1 MPIRLLCRNIRKIST
16 SRSLFAL
23 CCVACIM
30 IAVTEYRF
38 FRRAIKKQMDT
49 CKNTLIKTAD
59 ALHLT
64 MSEIQR
70 FSYMLMINTDVQA
83 FVMQNTIAQGSADI
97 QILINAQ
104 RQLSYVKSVHPAID
118 SLYLYSK
125 KSDYLLEADNAF
137 FDIDTMYTT
146 LFTFQDLNS
155 RQWRE
160 YYLRPVYVNAWLPE
174 SSVVS
179 KGIRRKL
186 LVFEQTFPLQNT
198 AANEGKLIILL
209 KTSYFEGLFSALPAF
224 TKAVFWLIDGKG
236 RPLLIRPDGAV
247 KETEPVQSEIQTMLS
262 AMPKPIQTANERNE
276 PIIITQQRIRGK
288 SYFLFT
294 QPIRGTDT
302 VLLVS
307 IPQFTFA
314 QHIVTVTGRFAVS
327 AVLMIFLLSY
337 IGYTAVS
344 LLRVP
349 RKSSSQSPLCSFQE
363 SQPEAINNPDAS
375 VRVCCSHKEVAVGF
389 NTLCYD
395 AKRRGIKPSARIN
408 DNKHTV
414 PADICQGKD
423 ITLINHI
430 AEYIEQSYANP
441 LLNLSQMA
449 QDFGMTE
456 NFLYYFFR
464 TRMQKSFAQYLEDK
478 RLEKAQALIEE
489 NTKESLT
496 VLAERCGYA
505 NIQTFRRAFKK
516 RYGLTPSEF
525 KRQVFAKKPTQ

>member
-1 MPIRLLCRNIRKIST
+1 MPIRSLRRNIQKISA

-23 CCVACIM
+23 CCVACVV

-125 KSDYLLEADNAF
+125 KSDYLVEADNAF

-179 KGIRRKL
+179 KGMQRKL

-198 AANEGKLIILL
+198 AANAGKLIILL

-224 TKAVFWLIDGKG
+224 TKAVFWLIDSKG

-247 KETEPVQSEIQTMLS
+247 KEADPVQSGIQTIVSTL
-262 AMPKPIQTANERNE
+262 PKSIQNANERNE

-288 SYFLFT
+288 SYFLFA

-307 IPQFTFA
+307 IPRFTFV
-314 QHIVTVTGRFAVS
+314 QHIVTGRFAVS
-327 AVLMIFLLSY
+327 AVFMIFLLSY
-337 IGYTAVS
+337 IGYTAVL

-349 RKSSSQSPLCSFQE
+349 RKSSLQTSPCSFSE
-363 SQPEAINNPDAS
+363 SQ
-375 VRVCCSHKEVAVGF
+375 
-389 NTLCYD
+389 
-395 AKRRGIKPSARIN
+395 PSARIN
-408 DNKHTV
+408 DNKHVV
-414 PADICQGKD
+414 PADVCQGKD

-478 RLEKAQALIEE
+478 RLEKAQALIAE
-489 NTKESLT
+489 NTKESLSA
-496 VLAERCGYA
+496 LAEHCGYA
-505 NIQTFRRAFKK
+505 NTQTFRRAFKK

-525 KRQVFAKKPTQ
+525 KRQVFAVNPIH

>member
-1 MPIRLLCRNIRKIST
+1 
-16 SRSLFAL
+16 
-23 CCVACIM
+23 
-30 IAVTEYRF
+30 
-38 FRRAIKKQMDT
+38 MDT

-59 ALHLT
+59 TLHLT

-125 KSDYLLEADNAF
+125 KSDYLLEAENAF
-137 FDIDTMYTT
+137 FDIDTMYTA

-209 KTSYFEGLFSALPAF
+209 KTSYFEGLFSALPAS
-224 TKAVFWLIDGKG
+224 TKAVFWLIDSKG
-236 RPLLIRPDGAV
+236 RPLLIRPNGAV

-262 AMPKPIQTANERNE
+262 AMPKPMQTERSE
-276 PIIITQQRIRGK
+276 PIIVMQQRIRGK
-288 SYFLFT
+288 SYFLFA

-337 IGYTAVS
+337 IGYTAVL

-349 RKSSSQSPLCSFQE
+349 RKSPLQASLCTFPE
-363 SQPEAINNPDAS
+363 SQTEA
-375 VRVCCSHKEVAVGF
+375 
-389 NTLCYD
+389 
-395 AKRRGIKPSARIN
+395 IN
-408 DNKHTV
+408 DNKHAV
-414 PADICQGKD
+414 LADVYQGKD
-423 ITLINHI
+423 ITLIKHI

-478 RLEKAQALIEE
+478 RLEKAQTLIAG
-489 NTKESLT
+489 NTKASLT

-525 KRQVFAKKPTQ
+525 KRQVFTEKSGL

>member
-1 MPIRLLCRNIRKIST
+1 
-16 SRSLFAL
+16 
-23 CCVACIM
+23 M

-137 FDIDTMYTT
+137 FDIDAMYAA

-209 KTSYFEGLFSALPAF
+209 KTSYFEGLFSALPASA
-224 TKAVFWLIDGKG
+224 KAVFWLIDSKG
-236 RPLLIRPDGAV
+236 SPLLIRPDGAV
-247 KETEPVQSEIQTMLS
+247 KEADPVQSEIQTILS
-262 AMPKPIQTANERNE
+262 ALPKSIQNAGERSE

-288 SYFLFT
+288 SYFLFA

-307 IPQFTFA
+307 IPRFTFV
-314 QHIVTVTGRFAVS
+314 QHIVTGRFAVS
-327 AVLMIFLLSY
+327 AVFMIFLLSY
-337 IGYTAVS
+337 IGYTAIL

-349 RKSSSQSPLCSFQE
+349 RKSSLQTSPCSFSE
-363 SQPEAINNPDAS
+363 S
-375 VRVCCSHKEVAVGF
+375 H
-389 NTLCYD
+389 
-395 AKRRGIKPSARIN
+395 PSARIN
-408 DNKHTV
+408 DNKHVV
-414 PADICQGKD
+414 PADVCQGKD

-478 RLEKAQALIEE
+478 RLEKAQALIAE
-489 NTKESLT
+489 NTKESLSA
-496 VLAERCGYA
+496 LAEHCGYA
-505 NIQTFRRAFKK
+505 NTQTFRRAFKK

-525 KRQVFAKKPTQ
+525 KRQVFAVNPIH

>member
-1 MPIRLLCRNIRKIST
+1 MPIRSLRRNIQKISA

-23 CCVACIM
+23 CCVACVV

-137 FDIDTMYTT
+137 FDIDAMYAA

-179 KGIRRKL
+179 KGIQRKL

-198 AANEGKLIILL
+198 AANAGKLIILL
-209 KTSYFEGLFSALPAF
+209 KTSYFEGLFSALPASA
-224 TKAVFWLIDGKG
+224 KAVFWLIDSKG
-236 RPLLIRPDGAV
+236 SPLLIRPDGAV
-247 KETEPVQSEIQTMLS
+247 KEADPVQSEIQTILS
-262 AMPKPIQTANERNE
+262 ALPKSIQNTSERSE

-288 SYFLFT
+288 SYFLFA

-307 IPQFTFA
+307 IPRFTFV
-314 QHIVTVTGRFAVS
+314 QHIVTGRFAVS
-327 AVLMIFLLSY
+327 AVFMICLLSY
-337 IGYTAVS
+337 IGYTAIL

-349 RKSSSQSPLCSFQE
+349 RKSSLQTSPCSFSE
-363 SQPEAINNPDAS
+363 S
-375 VRVCCSHKEVAVGF
+375 H
-389 NTLCYD
+389 
-395 AKRRGIKPSARIN
+395 PSARIN
-408 DNKHTV
+408 DNKHVV
-414 PADICQGKD
+414 PADVCQGKD

-478 RLEKAQALIEE
+478 RLEKARALIAE
-489 NTKESLT
+489 NTKESLSA
-496 VLAERCGYA
+496 LAEHCGYA
-505 NIQTFRRAFKK
+505 NTQTFRRAFKK

-525 KRQVFAKKPTQ
+525 KRQVFAVNPTH

>member
-1 MPIRLLCRNIRKIST
+1 
-16 SRSLFAL
+16 
-23 CCVACIM
+23 
-30 IAVTEYRF
+30 
-38 FRRAIKKQMDT
+38 MDT

-137 FDIDTMYTT
+137 FDIDAMYAA

-179 KGIRRKL
+179 KGIQRKL

-198 AANEGKLIILL
+198 AANAGKLIILL

-224 TKAVFWLIDGKG
+224 TKAVFWLIDSKG

-247 KETEPVQSEIQTMLS
+247 KEADPVQSEIQTILS
-262 AMPKPIQTANERNE
+262 TLPKSIQNTNERNE

-288 SYFLFT
+288 SYFLFA

-307 IPQFTFA
+307 IPQITFV
-314 QHIVTVTGRFAVS
+314 QHIVTGRFAVS
-327 AVLMIFLLSY
+327 AVFMICLLSY
-337 IGYTAVS
+337 IGYTAI
-344 LLRVP
+344 LWLRVP
-349 RKSSSQSPLCSFQE
+349 RKSSLQTSLGSFSE
-363 SQPEAINNPDAS
+363 SQ
-375 VRVCCSHKEVAVGF
+375 
-389 NTLCYD
+389 
-395 AKRRGIKPSARIN
+395 PSARIN
-408 DNKHTV
+408 DNKHAV
-414 PADICQGKD
+414 SADVCQGKD
-423 ITLINHI
+423 ITLMNHI

-478 RLEKAQALIEE
+478 RLEKARALIAE
-489 NTKESLT
+489 NTKEPLT
-496 VLAERCGYA
+496 FLAERCGYA
-505 NIQTFRRAFKK
+505 NTQTFRRAFKK

-525 KRQVFAKKPTQ
+525 KRQVFAVNPTQ

>member
-1 MPIRLLCRNIRKIST
+1 
-16 SRSLFAL
+16 
-23 CCVACIM
+23 
-30 IAVTEYRF
+30 
-38 FRRAIKKQMDT
+38 MDT

-137 FDIDTMYTT
+137 FDIDAMYAA

-179 KGIRRKL
+179 KGIQRKL

-198 AANEGKLIILL
+198 AANAGKLIILL

-224 TKAVFWLIDGKG
+224 TKAVFWLIDSKG

-247 KETEPVQSEIQTMLS
+247 KETEPVQSEIQTILS
-262 AMPKPIQTANERNE
+262 ALPKSIQNADERNE

-288 SYFLFT
+288 SYFLFA

-307 IPQFTFA
+307 IPRFTFV
-314 QHIVTVTGRFAVS
+314 QHIVTGRFAVS
-327 AVLMIFLLSY
+327 AVFMIFLLSY
-337 IGYTAVS
+337 IGYTAVL

-349 RKSSSQSPLCSFQE
+349 RKSSLQTSLYTFPE
-363 SQPEAINNPDAS
+363 S
-375 VRVCCSHKEVAVGF
+375 H
-389 NTLCYD
+389 
-395 AKRRGIKPSARIN
+395 PSARIN
-408 DNKHTV
+408 DNKHVV
-414 PADICQGKD
+414 PADVCQGKD

-478 RLEKAQALIEE
+478 RLEKAQALIAE
-489 NTKESLT
+489 NTKESLSA
-496 VLAERCGYA
+496 LAERCGYA
-505 NIQTFRRAFKK
+505 NTQTFRRAFKK

-525 KRQVFAKKPTQ
+525 KRQVFAVNPIH

>member
-1 MPIRLLCRNIRKIST
+1 
-16 SRSLFAL
+16 
-23 CCVACIM
+23 
-30 IAVTEYRF
+30 
-38 FRRAIKKQMDT
+38 MDT

-125 KSDYLLEADNAF
+125 KSDYLVEADNAF

-179 KGIRRKL
+179 KGIQRKL

-198 AANEGKLIILL
+198 AANAGKLIILL

-224 TKAVFWLIDGKG
+224 TKAVFWLIDSKG

-247 KETEPVQSEIQTMLS
+247 KETEPVQSEIQTILS
-262 AMPKPIQTANERNE
+262 ALPKSIQNADERNE

-288 SYFLFT
+288 SYFLFA

-307 IPQFTFA
+307 IPRFTFV
-314 QHIVTVTGRFAVS
+314 QHIVTGRFAVS
-327 AVLMIFLLSY
+327 AVFMIFLLSY
-337 IGYTAVS
+337 IGYTAVL

-349 RKSSSQSPLCSFQE
+349 RKSSLQTSLYTFPE
-363 SQPEAINNPDAS
+363 S
-375 VRVCCSHKEVAVGF
+375 H
-389 NTLCYD
+389 
-395 AKRRGIKPSARIN
+395 PSARIN
-408 DNKHTV
+408 DNKHVV
-414 PADICQGKD
+414 PADVCQGKD

-478 RLEKAQALIEE
+478 RLEKAQALIAE
-489 NTKESLT
+489 NTKESLSA
-496 VLAERCGYA
+496 LAEHCGYA
-505 NIQTFRRAFKK
+505 NTQTFRRAFKK

-525 KRQVFAKKPTQ
+525 KRQVFAVNPTH

>member
-1 MPIRLLCRNIRKIST
+1 MPIRSLRRNIRKISA

-23 CCVACIM
+23 CCVACVV

-38 FRRAIKKQMDT
+38 FRRAIKNRMDT

-59 ALHLT
+59 TLHLT

-137 FDIDTMYTT
+137 FDIDTMYTA

-209 KTSYFEGLFSALPAF
+209 KTSYFEGLFSALPAS
-224 TKAVFWLIDGKG
+224 TKAVFWLIDSKG
-236 RPLLIRPDGAV
+236 RPLLIRPNGAV

-262 AMPKPIQTANERNE
+262 AMPKPMQTERSE
-276 PIIITQQRIRGK
+276 PIIVMQQRIRGK
-288 SYFLFT
+288 SYFLFA

-337 IGYTAVS
+337 IGYTAVL

-349 RKSSSQSPLCSFQE
+349 RKSPLQASLCTFPE
-363 SQPEAINNPDAS
+363 SQTEA
-375 VRVCCSHKEVAVGF
+375 
-389 NTLCYD
+389 L
-395 AKRRGIKPSARIN
+395 N
-408 DNKHTV
+408 DNEHAV
-414 PADICQGKD
+414 SADVYQGKD
-423 ITLINHI
+423 ITLIKHI

-478 RLEKAQALIEE
+478 RLEKAQTLIAE
-489 NTKESLT
+489 NTKASLT

-505 NIQTFRRAFKK
+505 NTQTFRRAFKK

-525 KRQVFAKKPTQ
+525 KRQVFTEKSGL

>member
-1 MPIRLLCRNIRKIST
+1 
-16 SRSLFAL
+16 
-23 CCVACIM
+23 
-30 IAVTEYRF
+30 
-38 FRRAIKKQMDT
+38 MDT

-125 KSDYLLEADNAF
+125 KSDYLVEADNAF

-160 YYLRPVYVNAWLPE
+160 YYLRPVHVNAWLPE

-179 KGIRRKL
+179 KGIQRKL

-198 AANEGKLIILL
+198 AANAGKLIILL

-224 TKAVFWLIDGKG
+224 TKAVFWLIDSKG

-247 KETEPVQSEIQTMLS
+247 KEADPVQSGIQTIVSTL
-262 AMPKPIQTANERNE
+262 PKSIQNANERNE

-288 SYFLFT
+288 SYFLFA

-307 IPQFTFA
+307 IPQFTFV
-314 QHIVTVTGRFAVS
+314 QHIVTGRFAVS
-327 AVLMIFLLSY
+327 AVFMICLLSY
-337 IGYTAVS
+337 IGYTAVL

-349 RKSSSQSPLCSFQE
+349 RKSSLQTSLCSFPE
-363 SQPEAINNPDAS
+363 S
-375 VRVCCSHKEVAVGF
+375 H
-389 NTLCYD
+389 
-395 AKRRGIKPSARIN
+395 PSARIN
-408 DNKHTV
+408 DNKHVV
-414 PADICQGKD
+414 PADVCQGKD

-478 RLEKAQALIEE
+478 RLEKAQALIAE
-489 NTKESLT
+489 NTKESLSA
-496 VLAERCGYA
+496 LAEHCGYA
-505 NIQTFRRAFKK
+505 NTQTFRRAFKK

-525 KRQVFAKKPTQ
+525 KRQVFAVNPIH

>member
-1 MPIRLLCRNIRKIST
+1 
-16 SRSLFAL
+16 
-23 CCVACIM
+23 
-30 IAVTEYRF
+30 
-38 FRRAIKKQMDT
+38 MDT

-59 ALHLT
+59 TLHLT

-83 FVMQNTIAQGSADI
+83 FVTQNTIAQGSADI

-137 FDIDTMYTT
+137 FDIDTMYTA

-224 TKAVFWLIDGKG
+224 TKAVFWLIDSKG
-236 RPLLIRPDGAV
+236 RPLFIRPDGAV

-307 IPQFTFA
+307 IPQFTFV
-314 QHIVTVTGRFAVS
+314 QYILTGRFAVS

-337 IGYTAVS
+337 IGYTAVL

-349 RKSSSQSPLCSFQE
+349 RKSSLQISLCSFPE
-363 SQPEAINNPDAS
+363 SQPEAINGNEHA
-375 VRVCCSHKEVAVGF
+375 
-389 NTLCYD
+389 
-395 AKRRGIKPSARIN
+395 
-408 DNKHTV
+408 V
-414 PADICQGKD
+414 PADVYQGKD

-441 LLNLSQMA
+441 A
-449 QDFGMTE
+449 F
-456 NFLYYFFR
+456 
-464 TRMQKSFAQYLEDK
+464 KSFANG
-478 RLEKAQALIEE
+478 A
-489 NTKESLT
+489 
-496 VLAERCGYA
+496 G
-505 NIQTFRRAFKK
+505 FRYDGKFPILFFS
-516 RYGLTPSEF
+516 Y
-525 KRQVFAKKPTQ
+525 QNAKKFCSIFGR

>member
-1 MPIRLLCRNIRKIST
+1 
-16 SRSLFAL
+16 
-23 CCVACIM
+23 
-30 IAVTEYRF
+30 
-38 FRRAIKKQMDT
+38 MDT

-59 ALHLT
+59 TLHLT

-137 FDIDTMYTT
+137 FDIDTMYTA

-209 KTSYFEGLFSALPAF
+209 KTSYFEGLFSALPASA
-224 TKAVFWLIDGKG
+224 KAVFWLIDSKG
-236 RPLLIRPDGAV
+236 SPLLIRPDGAV
-247 KETEPVQSEIQTMLS
+247 KEADPVQSEIQTILS
-262 AMPKPIQTANERNE
+262 ALPKSIQNAGERSE

-288 SYFLFT
+288 SYFLFA

-307 IPQFTFA
+307 IPRFTFV
-314 QHIVTVTGRFAVS
+314 QHIVTGRFAVS
-327 AVLMIFLLSY
+327 AVFMIFLLSY
-337 IGYTAVS
+337 IGYTAVL

-349 RKSSSQSPLCSFQE
+349 RKSPLQASLCTFPE
-363 SQPEAINNPDAS
+363 SQTEA
-375 VRVCCSHKEVAVGF
+375 
-389 NTLCYD
+389 L
-395 AKRRGIKPSARIN
+395 N
-408 DNKHTV
+408 DNEHAV
-414 PADICQGKD
+414 SADVYQGKD

-449 QDFGMTE
+449 QDFGTTE

-478 RLEKAQALIEE
+478 RLEKAQTLITE
-489 NTKESLT
+489 NTKASLT
-496 VLAERCGYA
+496 FLAERCGYA
-505 NIQTFRRAFKK
+505 NTQTFRRAFKK

-525 KRQVFAKKPTQ
+525 KHQVFAEKSGL

>member
-1 MPIRLLCRNIRKIST
+1 
-16 SRSLFAL
+16 
-23 CCVACIM
+23 
-30 IAVTEYRF
+30 
-38 FRRAIKKQMDT
+38 MDT
-49 CKNTLIKTAD
+49 CKSTLIKTAD
-59 ALHLT
+59 TLHLT

-70 FSYMLMINTDVQA
+70 LSYMLMINTDVQA
-83 FVMQNTIAQGSADI
+83 FIMQNTIAQGSADI

-137 FDIDTMYTT
+137 FNIDAMYTA

-179 KGIRRKL
+179 KGIRRNL

-209 KTSYFEGLFSALPAF
+209 KTSYFEELFSALPAF
-224 TKAVFWLIDGKG
+224 TEAVFWLIDSKG
-236 RPLLIRPDGAV
+236 RPLLIRPEKVV
-247 KETEPVQSEIQTMLS
+247 KETEPVQSEIQTILS
-262 AMPKPIQTANERNE
+262 ALPKSIQNANKRSE
-276 PIIITQQRIRGK
+276 PIIITQQRIHGK
-288 SYFLFT
+288 SYFLVA

-307 IPQFTFA
+307 IPQFIFV
-314 QHIVTVTGRFAVS
+314 QHIVTGRFAVS

-337 IGYTAVS
+337 IGYTAVL
-344 LLRVP
+344 LLRAP
-349 RKSSSQSPLCSFQE
+349 RKSSLQISLCTFPE
-363 SQPEAINNPDAS
+363 SQTEAINGNEHA
-375 VRVCCSHKEVAVGF
+375 
-389 NTLCYD
+389 
-395 AKRRGIKPSARIN
+395 
-408 DNKHTV
+408 V

-464 TRMQKSFAQYLEDK
+464 TRMQKSFSHYLEDK
-478 RLEKAQALIEE
+478 RLEKAQALIVE
-489 NTKESLT
+489 NPKEPLT

-505 NIQTFRRAFKK
+505 NTQTFRRAFKK

-525 KRQVFAKKPTQ
+525 KRQVFTVNLTQ

>member
-1 MPIRLLCRNIRKIST
+1 MPIRSLHRNIQKISA

-23 CCVACIM
+23 CCVACVV

-137 FDIDTMYTT
+137 FDIDAMYAA

-179 KGIRRKL
+179 KGIQRKL

-198 AANEGKLIILL
+198 AANAGKLIILL

-224 TKAVFWLIDGKG
+224 TKAVFWLIDSKG

-247 KETEPVQSEIQTMLS
+247 KEANPVQSGIQTIVSTL
-262 AMPKPIQTANERNE
+262 PKSIQNANERNE

-288 SYFLFT
+288 SYFLFA

-307 IPQFTFA
+307 IPQFTFV
-314 QHIVTVTGRFAVS
+314 QHIVTGRFAVS
-327 AVLMIFLLSY
+327 AVFMIFLLSY
-337 IGYTAVS
+337 IGYTAIL

-349 RKSSSQSPLCSFQE
+349 RKSSLQTSPCSFSE
-363 SQPEAINNPDAS
+363 S
-375 VRVCCSHKEVAVGF
+375 H
-389 NTLCYD
+389 
-395 AKRRGIKPSARIN
+395 PSARIN
-408 DNKHTV
+408 DNKHVV
-414 PADICQGKD
+414 PADVCQGKD

-478 RLEKAQALIEE
+478 RLEKAQALIAE
-489 NTKESLT
+489 NTKESLSA
-496 VLAERCGYA
+496 LAEHCGYA
-505 NIQTFRRAFKK
+505 NTQTFRRAFKK

-525 KRQVFAKKPTQ
+525 KRQVFAVNPTH